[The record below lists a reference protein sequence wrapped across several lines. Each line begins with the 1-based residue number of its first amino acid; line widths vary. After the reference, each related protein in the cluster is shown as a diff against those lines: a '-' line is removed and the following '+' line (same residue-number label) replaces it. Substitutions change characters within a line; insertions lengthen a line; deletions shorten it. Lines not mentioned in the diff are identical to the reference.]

1 MSSQAD
7 EMMIIEDQDG
17 VHVVRLLTETLL
29 DPLDIDRVEGEL
41 QKLVDGDAEPRIV
54 IALDTVDHLS
64 SLMIGVLIKLRAA
77 VAAKS
82 GEICLA
88 AVPERL
94 QNLFDVVKMSDVF
107 ETYGTTNAAVLA
119 LKTPD

>member
-1 MSSQAD
+1 MSTDAD
-7 EMMIIEDQDG
+7 EMMIIENQDG
-17 VHVVRLLTETLL
+17 VHVVRLLTEALL
-29 DPLDIDRVEGEL
+29 DPVDVDRAETEL
-41 QKLVDGDAEPRIV
+41 RKIVDGDPEPRIV
-54 IALDTVDHLS
+54 VALDTVDHLS
-64 SLMIGVLIKLRAA
+64 SLMIGVLIKLRAG
-77 VAAKS
+77 VAAKK

-107 ETYGTTNAAVLA
+107 ETYGTTQAAVLA

>member
-1 MSSQAD
+1 MSTDAD
-7 EMMIIEDQDG
+7 EMMIIENQDG
-17 VHVVRLLTETLL
+17 VHVVRLLTEALL
-29 DPLDIDRVEGEL
+29 DPVDIDRAEAEL
-41 QKLVDGDAEPRIV
+41 RKVVDGDPEPRIV

-77 VAAKS
+77 VAAKK

-107 ETYGTTNAAVLA
+107 ETYGTTQAAVLA

>member
-1 MSSQAD
+1 MSSHAN
-7 EMMIIEDQDG
+7 EMMIIENQDG
-17 VHVVRLLTETLL
+17 VHVVRLLTEALL
-29 DPLDIDRVEGEL
+29 DPMDIDRVEGEL
-41 QKLVDGDAEPRIV
+41 QKLISEDPEPRIV

-64 SLMIGVLIKLRAA
+64 SLMIGVLIKLRAS
-77 VAAKS
+77 VAGKK

-107 ETYGTTNAAVLA
+107 ETYGTTQAAVLA
-119 LKTPD
+119 LKSPD